1 MKNYL
6 KVDDRNKRL
15 IMDRTFDKN
24 RRIVGSPEY
33 DMLQRARADYPHY
46 SVELRRIKKN
56 PEKETYKHLNYAYMR
71 EYIRRHP
78 QAELRMAEFE
88 EKCLRAG
95 KNDNP
100 FHRVRD
106 WFFAAY
112 PEIDDFT
119 PADFKKEQEEQ
130 VGLDYCPCEKI
141 ASGF

>member
-15 IMDRTFDKN
+15 IMDRTFNKN

-56 PEKETYKHLNYAYMR
+56 PEKESYKHLNYAYMR

-78 QAELRMAEFE
+78 LAELRMAEFE

-106 WFFAAY
+106 WFFEAY

-119 PADFKKEQEEQ
+119 PEQYFEE
-130 VGLDYCPCEKI
+130 CEANNTDMDEVVI
-141 ASGF
+141 ESDEAA

>member
-24 RRIVGSPEY
+24 RQIVGSPEY
-33 DMLQRARADYPHY
+33 DMLQRAKADYPHY
-46 SVELRRIKKN
+46 TVELRRIKKN

-71 EYIRRHP
+71 EYISRHP
-78 QAELRMAEFE
+78 LAELRMAEFE

-106 WFFAAY
+106 WFFEAY
-112 PEIDDFT
+112 PEINDFT
-119 PADFKKEQEEQ
+119 PEQYREECVAKETSSSHFEVIAD
-130 VGLDYCPCEKI
+130 
-141 ASGF
+141 AA